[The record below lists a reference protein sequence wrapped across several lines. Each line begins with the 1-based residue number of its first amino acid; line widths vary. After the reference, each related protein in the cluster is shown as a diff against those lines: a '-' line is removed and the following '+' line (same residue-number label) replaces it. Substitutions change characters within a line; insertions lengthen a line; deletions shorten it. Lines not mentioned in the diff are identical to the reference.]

1 MNSQS
6 KATTAQRSAHKFSPC
21 LIVATCIFL
30 ATLLFFLTWT
40 VFFQKSLV
48 GTWEVSFEDKS
59 DTDNAVTYNLKF
71 NFDPIPKDSEDQTG
85 TVTVNL
91 GNMSYFGNYSL
102 IEGTDGNP
110 QISMY
115 STLDGSLFINSHL
128 IYSVEGNRL
137 SGMKLQITDVEGSFV
152 PVGSDM
158 NFEMTPSVIEYKIEK
173 IKDAKTDEAILGS
186 WKNEE
191 GVIYTYTFFE
201 DNTFSISSRE
211 RLVKGSY
218 SAENGIIKLHYYNS
232 LNQIQEEEVS
242 YEKTD
247 NTTITFNGSTFKKS
261 I

>member
-1 MNSQS
+1 MKNNQS
-6 KATTAQRSAHKFSPC
+6 KTARCFSSKLSPC
-21 LIVATCIFL
+21 LIVAACIFL
-30 ATLLFFLTWT
+30 GTLLFFLTWT

-59 DTDNAVTYNLKF
+59 DADNVVTYNLKF
-71 NFDPIPKDSEDQTG
+71 DFEPIPKDSEDKTG

-128 IYSVEGNRL
+128 IYSIEGNRL
-137 SGMKLQITDVEGSFV
+137 TGMKLQITDVEGSFI

-158 NFEMTPSVIEYKIEK
+158 DFEMTPSAIEYKIEN
-173 IKDAKTDEAILGS
+173 IKDAKIDKEILGS

-201 DNTFSISSRE
+201 DNTFSISSKE

-232 LNQIQEEEVS
+232 LNQIQEEEIS
-242 YEKTD
+242 YEKAD
-247 NTTITFNGSTFKKS
+247 ENTITFNGSTFKKS
-261 I
+261 N